1 MALAL
6 LHHLIVSG
14 NMTLEA
20 VSDLLAGVVGAHLI
34 LEFVPPDDE
43 MFRRLTEFRRDEFGS
58 LTLERCIDAFS
69 GRFDLEAQA
78 PLPHS
83 GRTLLLFRRKDS

>member
-1 MALAL
+1 
-6 LHHLIVSG
+6 LIVSG
-14 NMTLEA
+14 NMTVEA
-20 VSDLLAGVVGAHLI
+20 VRELFAGVVRRHLI

-43 MFRRLTEFRRDEFGS
+43 MFRRLTQFRRDEFGYLS
-58 LTLERCIDAFS
+58 LEKCIEAFS
-69 GRFDLEAQA
+69 SCFHLEARA